1 MTSCQCQAG
10 FFVLRTCRSPA
21 ALQCSACSRFMCQE
35 HTATGLPRPMCHD
48 CRARGQQDSGAAWA
62 DSDLDTSPFNDA
74 WVYGLRGR
82 YYTGSRASS
91 RYDARDARAFV
102 AADREIE
109 DLDDSQG
116 GFGDS

>member
-10 FFVLRTCRSPA
+10 FFVLRACSNPA
-21 ALQCSACSRFMCQE
+21 TLQCSDCNRYMCQA
-35 HTATGLPRPMCHD
+35 HTAAALPRALCFD
-48 CRARGQQDSGAAWA
+48 CRARLQQNTGTPWA
-62 DSDLDTSPFNDA
+62 ENDLDTSAFDDR
-74 WVYGLRGR
+74 WVYGLRSR
-82 YYTGSRASS
+82 YQTSS

-109 DLDDSQG
+109 DLDDTQG